1 MDGFPRKRCRVD
13 TKSHADTLQ
22 PSTRQSFLLLTLGR
36 YKNNYRQLYFSIQNL
51 SGLPNFLA
59 RNYSEIKEGL
69 WGYRVGHHIIF
80 FKKHDDGSVW
90 VDRVLHEKMDYQR
103 HL

>member
-1 MDGFPRKRCRVD
+1 MAKYHISRKAI
-13 TKSHADTLQ
+13 ADLD
-22 PSTRQSFLLLTLGR
+22 
-36 YKNNYRQLYFSIQNL
+36 
-51 SGLPNFLA
+51 
-59 RNYSEIKEGL
+59 
-69 WGYRVGHHIIF
+69 YRVGHHIIF